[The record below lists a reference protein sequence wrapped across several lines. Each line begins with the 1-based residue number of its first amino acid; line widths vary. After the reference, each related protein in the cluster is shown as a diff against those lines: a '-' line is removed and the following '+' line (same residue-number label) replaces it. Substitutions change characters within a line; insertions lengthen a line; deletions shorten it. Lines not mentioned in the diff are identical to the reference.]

1 MDLTVSKAGL
11 MAIAAHEGIVL
22 SPYKDSKGIWTIGI
36 GHTAAAGYPDPA
48 KFVGSFTLSE
58 VLGLFRQDVA
68 KYEKAVRAA
77 VKVPLK
83 QHEFDALV
91 SFHYNTG
98 AIGKATLT
106 KLLNAGKKAEAGAAF
121 MNWTKP
127 PEIEDRRKGER
138 DLFLTGKYPAPFATV
153 YPADSKGNVQWKK
166 GTRVD
171 LREAFKAPILEH
183 IANANAKL
191 APAPV
196 APPEPVPA
204 PQLPPEVKE
213 APVAVP
219 VARKGFLEW
228 LLGLWK

>member
-11 MAIAAHEGIVL
+11 MALAAHEGIVL
-22 SPYKDSKGIWTIGI
+22 SPYRDSKGIWTIGV

-77 VKVPLK
+77 VKVPVK

-106 KLLNAGKKAEAGAAF
+106 KLLNAGKRAEAGAAF

-127 PEIEDRRKGER
+127 PEITDRRKAER
-138 DLFLTGKYPAPFATV
+138 DLFLTGKYPAPFATIF
-153 YPADSKGNVQWKK
+153 PADSKGNVQWGK
-166 GTRVD
+166 GKRVD
-171 LREAFKAPILEH
+171 LREALA
-183 IANANAKL
+183 
-191 APAPV
+191 APADHFPD
-196 APPEPVPA
+196 AGTMIPPVPV
-204 PQLPPEVKE
+204 Q
-213 APVAVP
+213 PVPSVP
-219 VARKGFLEW
+219 VSEVALEAERLPVGKPEAKRGFLEW
-228 LLGLWK
+228 LIGLWK